1 MVVQMEVRLAEMMVV
16 YSVGYLESQW
26 VDCSVVQWV
35 VTREL
40 RMVASKVESMVSL
53 KAVQMAL
60 MWAALLVDLKAVE
73 KAERRVEYWAHWM
86 VVH

>member
-1 MVVQMEVRLAEMMVV
+1 MEVRLAEMMVV

-60 MWAALLVDLKAVE
+60 MWAALLVDLKVVE